1 MGWARADGGDTARK
15 ACLVE
20 GREGRRGGQ
29 EKEEG
34 GERKREERR
43 ERGQNEEECVN
54 RLLRCP
60 ISGPVLPAFLL
71 LRPSPLHLPS
81 DDNPVPI
88 PTAKAT
94 APDPW
99 HLSSL
104 LWLPCVSLADRT
116 SCSVSY
122 QSYPSFDCAF
132 SPCPSFRPNLLRF
145 SRASHGPALW
155 VILPEMF
162 FIGSFLPY
170 LSCMDSVLDVDM
182 VGFDP
187 VGLVSH
193 HNYLISK
200 TVRRVHRLRVFDCA
214 TLALL
219 DHLARAD
226 VPTPHPSRR
235 PKRIPSR

>member
-132 SPCPSFRPNLLRF
+132 SPCPSFRQTCSDFRGRPMAPHCGSSCPRCFL
-145 SRASHGPALW
+145 SAASCHICLAWTVSLTWTWSGL
-155 VILPEMF
+155 IL
-162 FIGSFLPY
+162 
-170 LSCMDSVLDVDM
+170 
-182 VGFDP
+182 
-187 VGLVSH
+187 
-193 HNYLISK
+193 
-200 TVRRVHRLRVFDCA
+200 
-214 TLALL
+214 LAL
-219 DHLARAD
+219 
-226 VPTPHPSRR
+226 
-235 PKRIPSR
+235 